1 MKLFDVAKAHI
12 GLKEVTGAVHNPKIA
27 EFFAKAG
34 HPQVKSDEIS
44 WCAAFV
50 GACLVDAGMKGTGK
64 LTARSYLDWGDPVE
78 LEDAQPGDIV
88 VLWRGSPSSWQGHV
102 GFFHSA
108 TPSSVKLIGG
118 NQADAVN
125 VTGYPKSRVL
135 GVRRPKSIAAVV
147 KPIVGHPEAGWF
159 VGFINA
165 LLKPFSYFFGGKK

>member
-1 MKLFDVAKAHI
+1 MTPYEVAKSHL
-12 GLKEVTGAVHNPKIA
+12 GMKEVSGPTHNPKIA

-34 HPQVKSDEIS
+34 HPEVKSDEIS

-50 GACLVDAGMKGTGK
+50 GACLVDAGLKGTGK
-64 LTARSYLDWGDPVE
+64 LTARSYLDIGEPVDP
-78 LEDAQPGDIV
+78 EDAQPGDIV

-102 GFFHSA
+102 GFFHSE
-108 TPSSVKLIGG
+108 TPSSVKLVGG

-125 VTGYPKSRVL
+125 ITGYPKSRIL
-135 GVRRPKSIAAVV
+135 GVRRMKLPKALAPV
-147 KPIVGHPEAGWF
+147 VGHPEAGWL